1 VQIKGLSDLKMRS
14 KVSLSFAAIVLLLVL
29 SLCAIYWMGNQ
40 ALRKEKEV
48 STRRSAT
55 EELDIVLSTLKDA
68 ETGQRGYLL
77 TRNETYLAPFDQA
90 QKQIGEALVK
100 LTMGLDPQERAS
112 PDFSR
117 FIELIPQKL
126 AELRETVDLARQGK
140 NGEAVAIVQS
150 DRGKDL
156 MDQIR
161 MSASHIEHSEKNAI
175 AIDQRAFDESIF
187 QRNLVFGI
195 IILFNLGFV
204 FWAYR
209 RIRQEEERRA
219 AAWSETERQKEL
231 LRVTLLSIGDAVI
244 VTNADGEIIA
254 MNKVAGE
261 LTGWALSEAIGKPCE
276 TVFQIIN
283 EQTRRPV
290 ESPVGKVVREGVIAG
305 LANHTLLITRDGREI
320 PIDDS
325 GAPIREQDGSL
336 HGVVLIF
343 RDFSS
348 HKATQEK
355 LQKAADEL
363 MSANQAKDYF
373 LATLSHELRTPLG
386 AILGWSGLMKESPDD
401 RNILSQGLDVLE
413 RNANALSKLISDLLD
428 ISRITAGALSLEFQ
442 QVDLNQIVSST
453 IQAFAVEAGNKKIRL
468 ISILQDQDG
477 ALKVRGDPVRL
488 EEIVTNILGNS
499 LKFTPEGGTVSISL
513 TRTERTAI
521 VEIKDTGIGIPSDF
535 IDRVFEPFAQGESGS
550 YTDRGLG
557 LGLAISKRLVELHGG
572 SISVKSDGPGLGSAF
587 KVQLPLITLTAPNR
601 ELLSGVRTRQENE
614 VLEGRL
620 RNLKILAVDDHEDTR
635 DFLRVILERHGAEM
649 TVVSS
654 GKEALEA
661 LKILR
666 PDILLCDLA
675 MPQMDGYELLKE
687 VRALEPEIGG
697 LPAIAC
703 TAFALAEDITRAR
716 HAGFQAD
723 IAKPI
728 NPDELVETILQVV
741 RPPGEQAADV

>member
-1 VQIKGLSDLKMRS
+1 M
-14 KVSLSFAAIVLLLVL
+14 SFAAIVLLLVL

-55 EELDIVLSTLKDA
+55 DELNVVLSTLKDA

-77 TRNETYLAPFDQA
+77 TGNEAYLAPFDQA
-90 QKQIGEALVK
+90 QKRIGEALAK
-100 LTMGLDPQERAS
+100 LTMSLDSQERTS
-112 PDFSR
+112 SDFSQL
-117 FIELIPQKL
+117 IDLIPQKL

-140 NGEAVAIVQS
+140 HDEGLAIVQS

-161 MSASHIEHSEKNAI
+161 MGASRVEDHEKNAI
-175 AIDQRAFDESIF
+175 AIGQRAFDESIF
-187 QRNLVFGI
+187 QRNLVFGLV
-195 IILFNLGFV
+195 ILFNLAFV

-209 RIRQEEERRA
+209 RIRQEGQSRTA
-219 AAWSETERQKEL
+219 ALSETERQKEL

-244 VTNADGEIIA
+244 VTNADGEIIT
-254 MNKVAGE
+254 MNKIAGE
-261 LTGWALSEAIGKPCE
+261 LTGWTLSEAIGKPCE
-276 TVFQIIN
+276 TVFRIMN
-283 EQTRRPV
+283 ELTRQPV
-290 ESPVGKVVREGVIAG
+290 ESPVTKVIRQGVIAG

-343 RDFSS
+343 RDFSL
-348 HKATQEK
+348 HKATQDQ

-363 MSANQAKDYF
+363 MSANKAKDYF

-386 AILGWSGLMKESPDD
+386 AILGWSGLMKQSPDD

-413 RNANALSKLISDLLD
+413 RNANALSKLISELLD
-428 ISRITAGALSLEFQ
+428 VSRIAAGALSLELQ
-442 QVDLNQIVSST
+442 PLDLNQIVSSS

-477 ALKVRGDPVRL
+477 SLNVRGDPVRL
-488 EEIVTNILGNS
+488 QEIVTNILGNS
-499 LKFTPEGGTVSISL
+499 LKFTPEGGTVSVSL
-513 TRTERTAI
+513 TRTERTAV
-521 VEIKDTGIGIPSDF
+521 VEIKDTGIGISPGF
-535 IDRVFEPFAQGESGS
+535 IDRVFEPFAQGEPGS
-550 YTDRGLG
+550 HTDPGLG

-572 SISVKSDGPGLGSAF
+572 SISVKSDGPGLGSTF
-587 KVQLPLITLTAPNR
+587 IVQLPLIALGEPNR
-601 ELLSGVRTRQENE
+601 DLLRSVQTLQENG
-614 VLEGRL
+614 VFAGRL
-620 RNLKILAVDDHEDTR
+620 RNLKILAVDDHDDTR
-635 DFLRVILERHGAEM
+635 EFLSVILERNGAEV

-661 LKILR
+661 LKNLR
-666 PDILLCDLA
+666 RDILLCDLA
-675 MPQMDGYELLKE
+675 MPQMDGYELLKQ
-687 VRALEPEIGG
+687 VRALEPEIGR

-716 HAGFQAD
+716 GAGFQAY

-728 NPDELVETILQVV
+728 NPDELVATILQVI
-741 RPPGEQAADV
+741 RPSGKQAADV